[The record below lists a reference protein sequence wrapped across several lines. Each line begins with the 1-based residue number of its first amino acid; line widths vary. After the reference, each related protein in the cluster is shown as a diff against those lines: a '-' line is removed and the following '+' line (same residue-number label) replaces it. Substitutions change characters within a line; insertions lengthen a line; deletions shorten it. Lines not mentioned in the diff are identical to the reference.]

1 VVNVS
6 FQPASVRW
14 LDAALIPVLSVVLAL
29 VVGAVIILIT
39 GGDPVLAYRGLFD
52 GAFTRPNAISET
64 LVWTTPYIYAGLA
77 VTLGFKAGLFN
88 IGGEGQLG
96 LGALATALVGY
107 AVKGVP
113 WPFHLILAILAGAL
127 VGGLWAAIPGYLK
140 ARYGAHEVINTI
152 MLNYVALLLS
162 NYLLS
167 GPMKDPNRLVAVAQ
181 TPKILDS
188 AKLPTLFA
196 GTRLH
201 WGFPLALLM
210 AVLVYVLL
218 RRTTLGFEI
227 RAVGL
232 NPSAARAAG
241 ISVERTIVVTMFL
254 SGALAGLAGAIEVVG
269 VDYYQAAS
277 FSVGYGFD
285 SIAIAL
291 LGKTDPLGLVPAAI
305 LFGALRSGA
314 TRMQFLTQIPVDVI
328 GIIQG
333 LVLVFVAADAIVRW
347 LFRFPRRGADT
358 PLLASAITPAS
369 ASDG

>member
-1 VVNVS
+1 VVIVS
-6 FQPASVRW
+6 RSIRWATW
-14 LDAALIPVLSVVLAL
+14 LDAALVPVLSVVLAL
-29 VVGAVIILIT
+29 AVGAVIILAT
-39 GGDPVLAYRGLFD
+39 GGDPLLAYRGLFD
-52 GAFTRPNAISET
+52 GAFTRPGAIAET
-64 LVWTTPYIYAGLA
+64 LVWTTPYIFAGLA

-96 LGALATALVGY
+96 LGALAAALAGY
-107 AVKGVP
+107 AIKGVP
-113 WPFHLILAILAGAL
+113 WPFHMILALLAGVI
-127 VGGLWAAIPGYLK
+127 VGGLWGAIPGYLK
-140 ARYGAHEVINTI
+140 ARFGAHEVINTI

-167 GPMKDPNRLVAVAQ
+167 GPMKDPNKLVAVAQ
-181 TPKILDS
+181 TPKILES
-188 AKLPTLFA
+188 AHLPVLFN

-201 WGFPLALLM
+201 WGFPLALVM

-254 SGALAGLAGAIEVVG
+254 SGALAGLAGAVEVVG
-269 VDYYQAAS
+269 VDFYQAAS

-347 LFRFPRRGADT
+347 LFRVPRRSADS
-358 PLLASAITPAS
+358 PIRVAPVSAS